1 MGTEPSDTSA
11 GHRQRKQGV
20 SSALARGGSRCGRE
34 QGSRR
39 GAVRCTWSR
48 VAPGGWLRAG
58 KPLLSALAAGL
69 LRGMLLPGVSEAV
82 ENGAQL
88 RDELWFH

>member
-1 MGTEPSDTSA
+1 ML
-11 GHRQRKQGV
+11 QGDG
-20 SSALARGGSRCGRE
+20 L
-34 QGSRR
+34 
-39 GAVRCTWSR
+39 W
-48 VAPGGWLRAG
+48 AG

-88 RDELWFH
+88 RDELRFH

>member
-1 MGTEPSDTSA
+1 M
-11 GHRQRKQGV
+11 
-20 SSALARGGSRCGRE
+20 
-34 QGSRR
+34 
-39 GAVRCTWSR
+39 RCTWSR